1 MSDTPDLTQEEN
13 DLVLTAVQTLKEL
26 PKEEYGAVLII
37 AAALYPEAII
47 RAMEIRR
54 ESHVRHA

>member
-13 DLVLTAVQTLKEL
+13 DLVKTAVETLHDL
-26 PKEEYGAVLII
+26 PKEEYGPVLII
-37 AAALYPEAII
+37 AAALYPKAII

-54 ESHVRHA
+54 DSR